1 MAMHFS
7 KPALI
12 TTLVITL
19 LLGSAAYFFSPFSGN
34 QHRDSLMANIGKKL
48 IGKPRLQPTSTDWQP
63 HVLRFAGDGT
73 AGKRDGAALQA
84 RFADP
89 FGMVQDQEGNLYV
102 TDAADNNVIRR
113 IAPDGQ
119 VSVYA
124 GGKEGFADGERMQAA
139 FNTPSGIAIDKQ
151 GNLYVA
157 DTGNH
162 AIRKISSQGLVTT
175 LAGNGQAGDRDGD
188 GTSAQ
193 LNAPLAVA
201 VDADGNVYVA
211 DTYNDKIR
219 RISTDGKVSTIAGGK
234 QNGLLDGAASDA
246 LFDTPSGIAINSH
259 KDLIIADTRN
269 NAIRKLTQTG
279 IVSTLEQSASNDKNA
294 LMRRPVGLAITHDD
308 HVYIGESGEGR
319 ILHLTPD
326 GILRGVTGID
336 VDFVAGDEKVLRLS
350 SPSGLLVTTAGDVM
364 VADSGTTSIYHLTSA
379 QPATPEQS
387 RFPATSL
394 DLQTMF
400 GGQTFPW
407 PLKPFHTAHEVVG
420 TMGEVRGRTDGE
432 ARDHFHSGL
441 DIQGNLGATVYAVA
455 DEKVRHPVTAWG
467 YGTLNE
473 GINIDHFSYIHMK
486 AGRDRDNLLIDARR
500 FQILNDMQGK
510 PAAVRIP
517 RGTKFKTGDTL
528 GSINR
533 MYHVHLNYS
542 LGSGEINPLALPFP
556 GFKDET
562 EPMIESI
569 QITNDQGQ
577 PLKRKQDN
585 RLLIPRQSPPLN
597 LLVDAYDQSDDN
609 LSRRRLGLY
618 KIGYQ
623 FLHANGKAVAGY
635 EQALMT
641 IEFNQLPPDRSS
653 VKVAYAEGSGITV
666 HGNAKTRFLYQ
677 ASNVVRDGYARN
689 AHLPV
694 DKLAAGDYILRIFA
708 ADYAGNVARSGRDLA
723 IRIE

>member
-1 MAMHFS
+1 MHFS
-7 KPALI
+7 KPALVA
-12 TTLVITL
+12 TLVITL
-19 LLGSAAYFFSPFSGN
+19 LLGSGAYFFSPFSGD
-34 QHRDSLMANIGKKL
+34 QYSDGLMANIGKKL
-48 IGKPRLQPTSTDWQP
+48 GKKSLQPTPLNWHP

-73 AGKRDGAALQA
+73 AGMRDGAALQA

-89 FGMVQDQEGNLYV
+89 FGVVQDKTGNLYV

-124 GGKEGFADGERMQAA
+124 GGKEGFTDGERTQAT

-162 AIRKISSQGLVTT
+162 AIRKISAQGQVTT

-188 GTSAQ
+188 STSAQ

-219 RISTDGKVSTIAGGK
+219 RISSDGKVSTIAGGK
-234 QNGLLDGAASDA
+234 RNGFMDGAAGDA
-246 LFDTPSGIAINSH
+246 LFDTPSGIALNSH
-259 KDLIIADTRN
+259 NDLIIADTRN
-269 NAIRKLTQTG
+269 NAIRKLTATG
-279 IVSTLEQSASNDKNA
+279 TVSTLQQSADNDKDA
-294 LMRRPVGLAITHDD
+294 LMRRPVGLAVTHDD
-308 HVYIGESGEGR
+308 HVYIGENGEGR
-319 ILHLTPD
+319 ILHLTPE
-326 GILRGVTGID
+326 GELKGLTGID
-336 VDFVAGDEKVLRLS
+336 VDFVAGDEKILRLS
-350 SPSGLLVTTAGDVM
+350 SPTGLLVTATGDVM
-364 VADSGTTSIYHLTSA
+364 VADSATTALYRLTSE
-379 QPATPEQS
+379 QPATPEQT
-387 RFPATSL
+387 RFPVANL
-394 DLQTMF
+394 NLQTMF
-400 GGQTFPW
+400 AGKTFPW
-407 PLKPFHTAHEVVG
+407 PIKPFQSAHEVVG
-420 TMGEVRGRTDGE
+420 TMGEVRGKKDGD

-455 DEKVRHPVTAWG
+455 DEKVRHPVNAWG

-486 AGRDRDNLLIDARR
+486 AGRDRDDALLDTRR
-500 FQILNDMQGK
+500 FQILYDMQGK
-510 PAAVRIP
+510 PSAVRIP
-517 RGTKFKTGDTL
+517 RGTKFKTGDAL

-556 GFKDET
+556 GFKDAT
-562 EPMIESI
+562 EPVIESI
-569 QITNDQGQ
+569 QITDDQGK

-585 RLLIPRQSPPLN
+585 RLIIPRRSPPLN

-623 FLHANGKAVAGY
+623 LLHADGKAVAGY
-635 EQALMT
+635 ENAVMT

-653 VKVAYAEGSGITV
+653 VKIAYAEGSGITV
-666 HGNAKTRFLYQ
+666 HGNARTSFLYQ
-677 ASNVVRDGYARN
+677 ASNLVRDGYARN
-689 AHLPV
+689 AHLPL

-708 ADYAGNVARSGRDLA
+708 TDYAGNVARSGRDLA
-723 IRIE
+723 IRVE